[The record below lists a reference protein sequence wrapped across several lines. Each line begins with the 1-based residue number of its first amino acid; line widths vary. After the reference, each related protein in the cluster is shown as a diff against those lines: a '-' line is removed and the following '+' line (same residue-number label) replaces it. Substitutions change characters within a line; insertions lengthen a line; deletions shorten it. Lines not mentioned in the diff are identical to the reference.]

1 MSFAVVTAPPPLSA
15 DADGVIRV
23 ANTRVTLDTLVLA
36 FRTGATA
43 EAIADRYPALR
54 LADVYS
60 ALGYYLHH
68 QSEIEDYLQQRQIL
82 ADETRL
88 SNEARFPSGGVRDR
102 LIARR
107 NTEGTGS

>member
-1 MSFAVVTAPPPLSA
+1 MSFAVVTDPPPLSA

-36 FRTGATA
+36 FRS

-68 QSEIEDYLQQRQIL
+68 ESEIEDYLQQRQIL

-107 NTEGTGS
+107 NSR